1 MKIIRPEGEVSATT
15 GNRFGRR
22 TVLEAGVAAATA
34 AIFGPRPAAGAFVT
48 NADAVKGTWVLLQA
62 SSVAELDNAMAGAL
76 GRALSTPHIVGFSHR
91 VTWESIDQDFS
102 LLQRGYDIAT
112 SRGLLYS
119 PRFMAGRWTPDRVFS
134 AGCPYYLKSGTNE
147 KVPRPFNT
155 DGSPNIIF
163 ENEWNAFV
171 GRLEGWCRNHGIRLM
186 HLAWYGQD
194 WAELNHGAEVRA
206 LQGYTYAHWLNAH
219 QRLLGLGLTHADAY
233 LAVEFPFSGYG
244 PLSSNTGSPV
254 ARDLAAYVIN
264 SIGVCRP
271 RFFCQANGWGPTG
284 DWGAPTA
291 ETEAAFDSDVWP
303 KQLYRG
309 QQMIQPQDYDN
320 WPGIF
325 QHLYTNKA
333 TYCEIYAQSFYTN
346 AGAPQPHLAQLQ
358 GEISSF
364 KNYVLSATP
373 VPPGC

>member
-1 MKIIRPEGEVSATT
+1 MKVIHPEGEASVLSSSQL
-15 GNRFGRR
+15 GRR
-22 TVLEAGVAAATA
+22 AVLEAGAAATLA
-34 AIFGPRPAAGAFVT
+34 ALLGPRPAAGAFIT
-48 NADAVKGTWVLLQA
+48 NADAVKGTWVLQQA

-76 GRALSTPHIVGFSHR
+76 GRALSTPHIAGFSHR

-112 SRGLLYS
+112 ARGLLYS
-119 PRFMAGRWTPDRVFS
+119 PRFMAGRWTPERVFN

-147 KVPRPFNT
+147 KVPRPFT
-155 DGSPNIIF
+155 ADGSPNTIF
-163 ENEWNAFV
+163 ESEWNAFV
-171 GRLEGWCRNHGIRLM
+171 GRLETWCRSRGVRLM
-186 HLAWYGQD
+186 HLSWYGQD

-206 LQGYTYAHWLNAH
+206 LTGYTYARWLNAH

-233 LAVEFPFSGYG
+233 LAVEVPFSGYG

-254 ARDLAAYVIN
+254 ARDLATYVLN
-264 SIGVCRP
+264 SIGNCRP

-325 QHLYTNKA
+325 QQLYTNKA
-333 TYCEIYAQSFYTN
+333 TYCEIYPQSFYTN
-346 AGAPQPHLAQLQ
+346 AGAPQPHLTQLQ
-358 GEISSF
+358 GEISRF
-364 KNYVLSATP
+364 KNHVLAATP